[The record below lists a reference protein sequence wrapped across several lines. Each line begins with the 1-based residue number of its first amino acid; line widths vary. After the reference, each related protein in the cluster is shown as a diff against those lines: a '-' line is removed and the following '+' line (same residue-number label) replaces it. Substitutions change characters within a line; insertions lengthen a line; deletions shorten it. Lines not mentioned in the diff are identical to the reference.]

1 MRMGNGNNMNSE
13 DDERRINIRNDGFE
27 SELAGESK

>member
-1 MRMGNGNNMNSE
+1 MENNTE
-13 DDERRINIRNDGFE
+13 DYERNIHTRNDGFE